1 MLIYVKLLNFSIGF
15 LVKILSNLVF
25 LVILQMSFGI
35 HHLASGIIEF
45 HDAFGV
51 RFSDDRIII

>member
-35 HHLASGIIEF
+35 HHLDSGIIEF
-45 HDAFGV
+45 HDAFGGV
-51 RFSDDRIII
+51 FSDDRIII